1 MSDDVVEAPAEAGA
15 PMWMVTF
22 ADLSTLLLCFFV
34 LLLSFSEM
42 DVAKFKQLAGSM
54 RQAFGVQADIKAKQI
69 PKGTSIIAREFSPG
83 EPAPTALN
91 QVRQFTID
99 STKNTLKFTDPAEFE
114 KLKDKMEREEQAKAE
129 SNRIAEGLRE
139 EIDQGKVIV
148 RAVGSTTVIHILER
162 GSFELGG
169 ADIQPGFYPVLRK
182 IRRLLIDTD
191 GIIRVAGHTD
201 SLPIRTLQYP
211 SNWALSSARAV
222 SVAHVLMK
230 NNALLPERF
239 VVAGHA
245 DTKPI
250 GDNSTPE
257 GRALNRRIDVTLF
270 QGDDYFAPS
279 ADLDEPGEPE
289 LPLNAEPPAE

>member
-1 MSDDVVEAPAEAGA
+1 MSDDLMEAPVEAGA
-15 PMWMVTF
+15 PKWMTTF

-69 PKGTSIIAREFSPG
+69 PKGTSIIAQEFSPG
-83 EPAPTALN
+83 EPKPTALN

-99 STKNTLKFTDPAEFE
+99 ASKNTLKFTDSDEVAKLQEAFDRESEANAEV
-114 KLKDKMEREEQAKAE
+114 D
-129 SNRIAEGLRE
+129 RITEGLRKEIE
-139 EIDQGKVIV
+139 EGKVIV

-169 ADIQPGFYPVLRK
+169 ADIQPSFRPVLRK
-182 IRRLLIDTD
+182 IRQLLVDTQ
-191 GIIRVAGHTD
+191 GVIRVAGHTD
-201 SLPIRTLQYP
+201 NLPIKTVMYP

-222 SVAHVLMK
+222 SVAHVFMSNK
-230 NNALLPERF
+230 RIPADRF

-250 GDNSTPE
+250 GDNTKPE
-257 GRALNRRIDVTLF
+257 GRALNRRVDVSIF
-270 QGDDYFAPS
+270 KGEDYFALS
-279 ADLDEPGEPE
+279 GRETFSEE
-289 LPLNAEPPAE
+289 

>member
-1 MSDDVVEAPAEAGA
+1 MSDDVIEAPVEPGA
-15 PMWMVTF
+15 PKWMTTF

-69 PKGTSIIAREFSPG
+69 PKGTSIIAQEFSPG
-83 EPAPTALN
+83 EPKPTALN

-99 STKNTLKFTDPAEFE
+99 ASKNTLKFTDPDKVAE
-114 KLKDKMEREEQAKAE
+114 LKEAFEREKEANAE
-129 SNRIAEGLRE
+129 VDRIAEGLKKEIE
-139 EIDQGKVIV
+139 EGKVIV

-169 ADIQPGFYPVLRK
+169 ADIQPSFRPVLRK
-182 IRRLLIDTD
+182 IRKLLVDTQ

-201 SLPIRTLQYP
+201 NLPIKTAMYP

-222 SVAHVLMK
+222 SVAHVFMY
-230 NNALLPERF
+230 NRQIPTERF

-250 GDNSTPE
+250 GDNATPE
-257 GRALNRRIDVTLF
+257 GRSLNRRVDVSIF
-270 QGDDYFAPS
+270 KGEDYFALS
-279 ADLDEPGEPE
+279 GRETFSEE
-289 LPLNAEPPAE
+289 

>member
-1 MSDDVVEAPAEAGA
+1 MSDDLMEAPVEAGA
-15 PMWMVTF
+15 PKWMTTF

-69 PKGTSIIAREFSPG
+69 PKGTSIIAQEFSPG
-83 EPAPTALN
+83 EPKPTALN

-99 STKNTLKFTDPAEFE
+99 ASKNTLKFTDPDDVAKMQEVFDRESQADAEV
-114 KLKDKMEREEQAKAE
+114 D
-129 SNRIAEGLRE
+129 RIAEGLQKEIE
-139 EIDQGKVIV
+139 EGKVIV
-148 RAVGSTTVIHILER
+148 RAVGATTVIHILER

-169 ADIQPGFYPVLRK
+169 ADIQPSFRPVLRK
-182 IRRLLIDTD
+182 IRQLLVDTQ
-191 GIIRVAGHTD
+191 GVIRVAGHTD
-201 SLPIRTLQYP
+201 NLPIKTAMYP

-222 SVAHVLMK
+222 SVAHVFMSNK
-230 NNALLPERF
+230 RIPADRF

-250 GDNSTPE
+250 GDNTKPE
-257 GRALNRRIDVTLF
+257 GRALNRRVDVSIF
-270 QGDDYFAPS
+270 KGEDYFALS
-279 ADLDEPGEPE
+279 GRETFSEE
-289 LPLNAEPPAE
+289 

>member
-1 MSDDVVEAPAEAGA
+1 MSDEEMDAPPAEAGA

-54 RQAFGVQADIKAKQI
+54 REAFGVQADIKAKQI

-83 EPAPTALN
+83 EPKPTALN

-99 STKNTLKFTDPAEFE
+99 SNKNTLKFTDPDESKTLQENFDRQVLAEA
-114 KLKDKMEREEQAKAE
+114 QA
-129 SNRIAEGLRE
+129 NRIAEGLRK
-139 EIDQGKVIV
+139 EIDEGKVIV
-148 RAVGSTTVIHILER
+148 RSVGAMTVIHILER

-169 ADIQPGFYPVLRK
+169 DEVQPEFKPVLRK
-182 IRRLLIDTD
+182 IHDLMVDTT

-201 SLPIRTLQYP
+201 NLPISTSRFR
-211 SNWALSSARAV
+211 SNWSLSSGRAV
-222 SVAHVLMK
+222 SVAHEFMRRGVIGSD
-230 NNALLPERF
+230 RF

-250 GDNSTPE
+250 GDNSTAE
-257 GRALNRRIDVTLF
+257 GRSLNRRVDVSIF
-270 QGDDYFAPS
+270 EGENYFSPS
-279 ADLDEPGEPE
+279 GGEMFSVE
-289 LPLNAEPPAE
+289 

>member
-1 MSDDVVEAPAEAGA
+1 
-15 PMWMVTF
+15 MWMVTF

-83 EPAPTALN
+83 EPTPTALN

-99 STKNTLKFTDPAEFE
+99 SSKNTLKFTDPDEVKE
-114 KLKDKMEREEQAKAE
+114 LKEAFDRQGRAQAKAE
-129 SNRIAEGLRE
+129 AEAEKIAEGLKE
-139 EIDQGKVIV
+139 EIDEGKVIV

-162 GSFELGG
+162 GSFVLGG
-169 ADIQPGFYPVLRK
+169 ADVQPNFRPVLLK
-182 IRRLLIDTD
+182 IHDLLLDTS

-201 SLPIRTLQYP
+201 DLPIATPKFP

-222 SVAHVLMK
+222 SVAHVFLGGGK
-230 NNALLPERF
+230 IPAERF

-250 GDNSTPE
+250 GDNTSPE
-257 GRALNRRIDVTLF
+257 GRALNRRVDVSIF
-270 QGDDYFAPS
+270 QGDDYFSPNA
-279 ADLDEPGEPE
+279 GESISVGAVQDVE
-289 LPLNAEPPAE
+289 